1 MTRSGEPN
9 SIRWIQDVDAVAA
22 LIYFTYRSVQRHLTK
37 ELALHH
43 MGWGHFAIMMAL
55 YDHEGI
61 SQEGLARSRGFDKTM
76 LAKSIMTL
84 EKESLVYRKNDLEDK
99 RVKRLFLTEKGK
111 SIRPELERIGAEM
124 NASLLEGMDA
134 DEASAAMA
142 CVRNIAINADRL
154 E

>member
-1 MTRSGEPN
+1 MTKPNDEN
-9 SIRWIQDVDAVAA
+9 SIRWVQDVDVAAA
-22 LIYFTYRSVQRHLTK
+22 LIYFIYRSVQRHLAK
-37 ELALHH
+37 ELALYH

-76 LAKSIMTL
+76 IAKSILTL
-84 EKESLVYRKNDLEDK
+84 EKECLVYRKNDREDK

-111 SIRPELERIGAEM
+111 SIRPELERIGAEL
-124 NASLLEGMDA
+124 NASLLKGMDA
-134 DEASAAMA
+134 DEASAAIE
-142 CVRNIAINADRL
+142 CVRNIAINADIL